1 MAPKLVLTPRNSQ
14 PLTPRSAAA
23 ETAAAALVVEGFN
36 PSIGTSSGVEYPAGA
51 PGDFRRRRLSVTAK
65 AVEGGSEANAEQF
78 RRRRLSV
85 VQRTIMGP
93 AAAAPSAS
101 PASSSPRGSGG
112 GLTGMFRRRR
122 NSASASAPSDSSA
135 APSTSAPS
143 GGVFSG
149 LFRRRK
155 LSVVGQTIEDG
166 AAAAQLLDNA
176 KFL

>member
-78 RRRRLSV
+78 RRRRLSPCTRRF
-85 VQRTIMGP
+85 QRCLGRRGARLARVREEGP
-93 AAAAPSAS
+93 HRLEATTYPYHM
-101 PASSSPRGSGG
+101 
-112 GLTGMFRRRR
+112 LY
-122 NSASASAPSDSSA
+122 
-135 APSTSAPS
+135 
-143 GGVFSG
+143 V
-149 LFRRRK
+149 
-155 LSVVGQTIEDG
+155 
-166 AAAAQLLDNA
+166 
-176 KFL
+176 